1 MISSIL
7 ARLRWLR
14 RKFSRTHWAARW
26 LGIKSPEGEAQE
38 PGLIMLQ
45 IDGLSRREFERA
57 VESGQLPFLARL
69 IRRGHFTLESFYSGL
84 PSSTPA
90 VQGEIFFGVRTAV
103 PSFEFLHRKTGKVF
117 RMYES
122 TAAAE
127 IQNELENHCPD
138 PLLKGGRSY
147 LNIYRAGA
155 DYSHYCSQDTA
166 RSEVIRRLHPVK
178 WLILSIV
185 YAPKIFRM
193 TALALLEFSLAIVDA
208 VRGLFERED
217 LIREILF
224 IPTRVFFCLVLR
236 ELVRFRV
243 MLDIECGVQVIHA
256 NFLGYD
262 EQAHRRGPDSA
273 FAHWTLKGI
282 DRALRDI
289 CRAGG
294 RSTYRDYEWIVFSD
308 HGQERT
314 ISFARKHGRELDA
327 AVREVFSRGSL
338 MGRNIWISRL
348 PEVVGS
354 TLGRYRHF
362 FGLKPASRESA
373 PAPDPATQI
382 IITAMGPVGHL
393 YLPEIPPPAEMESYA
408 RELVEIAGIPLVLIA
423 NKAVGVRAFNRSGT
437 WKLPEDRAEIFGPA
451 HPYLDEAAA
460 DLVALCQHPDAG
472 DFIISGWDYQETPLS
487 FASENGAHGGPGS
500 TETRGFLLV
509 PDRIQRWHVAHLAH
523 TRNRVRGEDLR
534 KIALHFLGRD
544 GAREERVAEHPA
556 RDQNLTLKVM
566 TYNIHSCRG
575 LDGKVRPERVAR
587 VINHFDPDV
596 VAVQE
601 VDSHRFRSGGHDQSQ
616 LIADHLRMS
625 HVFHAMFEEERERY
639 GIAIFAKFPFTIVKA
654 AHLTGAERR
663 VFREARGA
671 IWVQLEFDGRRPL
684 HFINTHFGLGGEEKR
699 RQVEQLL
706 GRDWLGDIPESEPVI
721 LCGDFNSGPRSTVFR
736 SLSHRFRDVQLAA
749 ANHKPR
755 STFTSV
761 KPFMRIDHI
770 LVSRHFAVG
779 RVELPKTPTAVIASD
794 HLPLCVE
801 LTLPAHHEPS

>member
-1 MISSIL
+1 MISSIIV
-7 ARLRWLR
+7 RLRSLR
-14 RKFSRTHWAARW
+14 RKFSRTHWAARL
-26 LGIKSPEGEAQE
+26 LGIQTPTGEADE
-38 PGLIMLQ
+38 PGLIMIQL
-45 IDGLSRREFERA
+45 DGLSRTEFERA
-57 VESGQLPFLARL
+57 VKSGKLPFLDRM

-103 PSFEFLHRKTGKVF
+103 PGFEFLRRKAGKVF

-127 IQNELENHCPD
+127 IQNELEKHCSE
-138 PLLKGGRSY
+138 PLLKRGRSY

-166 RSEVIRRLHPVK
+166 RREVMRRLHPVK

-185 YAPKIFRM
+185 YMPKILRLI
-193 TALALLEFSLAIVDA
+193 ALTLLEFGLAVVDA
-208 VRGLFERED
+208 VKGLYERED
-217 LIREILF
+217 FIREMVF
-224 IPTRVFFCLVLR
+224 VPSRVFFCLVLR
-236 ELVRFRV
+236 ELIRFRV
-243 MLDIECGVQVIHA
+243 MLDIEQGVQVIHA

-273 FAHWTLKGI
+273 FAHWTLKGL
-282 DRALRDI
+282 DRAVRDI
-289 CRAGG
+289 CRAAG
-294 RSTYRDYEWIVFSD
+294 RSAYRDYEWIVYSD

-314 ISFARKHGRELDA
+314 IPFAKKHGHDLA
-327 AVREVFSRGSL
+327 AAAREVFSRRSL
-338 MGRNIWISRL
+338 AGREIWISRR

-354 TLGRYRHF
+354 AIERYRHF
-362 FGLKPASRESA
+362 FGLKPVSREDA

-382 IITAMGPVGHL
+382 VITAMGPVGHF

-408 RELVEIAGIPLVLIA
+408 KELVEIAGIPLVLLPSPDCI
-423 NKAVGVRAFNRSGT
+423 RAYNNRGA
-437 WKLPEDRAEIFGPA
+437 WKLPEDRAEILGA
-451 HPYLDEAAA
+451 DHPYLDEAAA
-460 DLVALCQHPDAG
+460 DLVALCRHPDAG
-472 DFIISGWDYQETPLS
+472 DFVISGWDPRQPPLS
-487 FASENGAHGGPGS
+487 FPSENGAHGGPGS
-500 TETRGFLLV
+500 EETRGFLLV

-523 TRNRVRGEDLR
+523 TRSRVRGEDLR

-544 GAREERVAEHPA
+544 GMREERVPHHPA
-556 RDQNLTLKVM
+556 RDPSLTIRVM
-566 TYNIHSCRG
+566 TYNIHSCGG

-639 GIAIFAKFPFTIVKA
+639 GIAIFSKFPFTIVKA
-654 AHLTGAERR
+654 AHLTGAKRR
-663 VFREARGA
+663 IFREARGA

-706 GRDWLGDIPESEPVI
+706 GRDWLGEIPEDEPVI

-736 SLSHRFRDVQLAA
+736 RLLHRFRDVQLAA
-749 ANHKPR
+749 DNHKPR

-761 KPFMRIDHI
+761 KPFMRIDHVF
-770 LVSRHFAVG
+770 VSRHFTVG
-779 RVELPKTPTAVIASD
+779 RVELPNTPTAVMASD

-801 LTLPAHHEPS
+801 LTLPANHEPS

>member
-1 MISSIL
+1 
-7 ARLRWLR
+7 
-14 RKFSRTHWAARW
+14 
-26 LGIKSPEGEAQE
+26 
-38 PGLIMLQ
+38 MLQ
-45 IDGLSRREFERA
+45 IDGLSRTEFERA
-57 VESGQLPFLARL
+57 LGNGRLPFLARL

-84 PSSTPA
+84 PSTTPA
-90 VQGEIFFGVRTAV
+90 VQGEIFFGIRTAV
-103 PSFEFLHRKTGKVF
+103 PSFEFLRRKSGRVF

-127 IQNELENHCPD
+127 IQAELEKRCSD
-138 PLLKGGRSY
+138 PLLKQGRSY
-147 LNIYRAGA
+147 LNIYRGGA
-155 DYSHYCSQDTA
+155 EFSHYCSQDTA
-166 RSEVIRRLHPVK
+166 LHEVLRQLHPVK
-178 WLILSIV
+178 WLILSTF
-185 YAPKIFRM
+185 YAPKILRM
-193 TALALLEFSLAIVDA
+193 TALVLLEFGLAVVDA
-208 VRGLFERED
+208 FRGVFERHTFFNEMG
-217 LIREILF
+217 F
-224 IPTRVFFCLVLR
+224 VPARVFFSILLR

-243 MLDIECGVQVIHA
+243 MLDIENGVQVIHA
-256 NFLGYD
+256 NFVGYD

-282 DRALRDI
+282 DSAVRDI
-289 CRAGG
+289 CRAAG

-314 ISFARKHGRELDA
+314 IPFATKHGRGIDA

-338 MGRNIWISRL
+338 AGRGIWMSWL
-348 PEVVGS
+348 PEVIGNA
-354 TLGRYRHF
+354 LERWRHF
-362 FGLKPASRESA
+362 FGMKPPGREEA
-373 PAPDPATQI
+373 AVPDPATQI
-382 IITAMGPVGHL
+382 VISAMGPVGHL

-408 RELVEIAGIPLVLIA
+408 RDLVETAGIPLVLILS
-423 NKAVGVRAFNRSGT
+423 KDTGVRAFNRRGA
-437 WKLPEDRAEIFGPA
+437 WKLPEDRAEILGPA

-460 DLVALCQHPDAG
+460 DLVALCRHPDAG
-472 DFIISGWDYQETPLS
+472 DFVISGWDHQETPLS
-487 FASENGAHGGPGS
+487 FPMENGAHAGPGAE
-500 TETRGFLLV
+500 ETRGFLLV
-509 PDRIQRWHVAHLAH
+509 PDRIQRWHVAHLAN

-534 KIALHFLGRD
+534 KIAMHFLGRD
-544 GAREERVAEHPA
+544 GTREERVAHHPD
-556 RDQNLTLKVM
+556 RDPNLTFRVM

-639 GIAIFAKFPFTIVKA
+639 GIAIFSKFPFTIVKA

-706 GRDWLGDIPESEPVI
+706 GRDWLGEIPESEPMI

-736 SLSHRFRDVQLAA
+736 RLQQRFRDVQLTAS
-749 ANHKPR
+749 NHKPR
-755 STFTSV
+755 ATFTSV

-770 LVSRHFAVG
+770 FVSRQFTVG

-801 LTLPAHHEPS
+801 LTLTANHETS

>member
-1 MISSIL
+1 MV
-7 ARLRWLR
+7 
-14 RKFSRTHWAARW
+14 
-26 LGIKSPEGEAQE
+26 
-38 PGLIMLQ
+38 Q
-45 IDGLSRREFERA
+45 IDGLSRTEFERA
-57 VESGQLPFLARL
+57 LGNGRLPFLARL

-84 PSSTPA
+84 PSTTPA

-103 PSFEFLHRKTGKVF
+103 PSFEFLRRKSGKVF

-127 IQNELENHCPD
+127 IQAELEKRCPD
-138 PLLKGGRSY
+138 PLLKQGRSY
-147 LNIYRAGA
+147 LNIYRGGA
-155 DYSHYCSQDTA
+155 EFSHYCSQDTA
-166 RSEVIRRLHPVK
+166 LHEVLRQLHPVK
-178 WLILSIV
+178 WLILSTL
-185 YAPKIFRM
+185 YAPKILRM
-193 TALALLEFSLAIVDA
+193 TALVLLEFGLAVVDA
-208 VRGLFERED
+208 FKGVFERQTFFNEMG
-217 LIREILF
+217 F
-224 IPTRVFFCLVLR
+224 VPARVFFSILLR

-243 MLDIECGVQVIHA
+243 MLDIENGVQVIHA
-256 NFLGYD
+256 NFVGYD

-282 DRALRDI
+282 DSAVRDI
-289 CRAGG
+289 CRAAG

-314 ISFARKHGRELDA
+314 IPFATKHGRGIDA

-338 MGRNIWISRL
+338 AGRGIWMSWL
-348 PEVVGS
+348 PEVIGN
-354 TLGRYRHF
+354 TLERWRHF
-362 FGLKPASRESA
+362 FGMKPPGREEA
-373 PAPDPATQI
+373 AAPDPATQI
-382 IITAMGPVGHL
+382 VITAMGPVGHL

-408 RELVEIAGIPLVLIA
+408 RDLVETAGIPLILIPGEDT
-423 NKAVGVRAFNRSGT
+423 GVRAFNRCGA
-437 WKLPEDRAEIFGPA
+437 WKLPADRAEILGPA

-460 DLVALCQHPDAG
+460 DLVALCRHPDAG
-472 DFIISGWDYQETPLS
+472 DFVISGWDYQETPLS
-487 FASENGAHGGPGS
+487 FPMENGAHAGPGAE
-500 TETRGFLLV
+500 ETRGFLLV
-509 PDRIQRWHVAHLAH
+509 PDRIQRWHVAHLAN

-544 GAREERVAEHPA
+544 GTREERVPHHPD
-556 RDQNLTLKVM
+556 RDPNLTLRVM

-639 GIAIFAKFPFTIVKA
+639 GIAIFSKFPFTIVKA

-706 GRDWLGDIPESEPVI
+706 GRDWLGEIPESEPMI
-721 LCGDFNSGPRSTVFR
+721 LCGDFNSGPRSAVFR
-736 SLSHRFRDVQLAA
+736 RLLHRFRDVQLAA
-749 ANHKPR
+749 DNHKPR
-755 STFTSV
+755 ATFTSV
-761 KPFMRIDHI
+761 RPFMRIDHI
-770 LVSRHFAVG
+770 FVSRQFTVG

>member
-1 MISSIL
+1 MISSIV

-14 RKFSRTHWAARW
+14 RKFSRTHWAARL
-26 LGIKSPEGEAQE
+26 LGIKSPAGEAEE

-45 IDGLSRREFERA
+45 IDGLSRTEFERA
-57 VESGQLPFLARL
+57 LGNGRLPFLARL

-84 PSSTPA
+84 PSTTPA
-90 VQGEIFFGVRTAV
+90 VQGEIFFGIRTAV
-103 PSFEFLHRKTGKVF
+103 PSFEFMRRKTGKVL

-127 IQNELENHCPD
+127 IQSELAKQCPD
-138 PLLKGGRSY
+138 PLLKHGRAY
-147 LNIYRAGA
+147 LDIFRGGA
-155 DYSHYCSQDTA
+155 DFSHYCSQDTA
-166 RSEVIRRLHPVK
+166 LPEVLRQLNPVK
-178 WLILSIV
+178 WLILSTL
-185 YAPKIFRM
+185 YAPKILRM
-193 TALALLEFSLAIVDA
+193 IALVLLETGLAVVDA
-208 VRGLFERED
+208 FKGVRQRQAFYN
-217 LIREILF
+217 EIGF
-224 IPTRVFFCLVLR
+224 VPARVFFSILLR
-236 ELVRFRV
+236 ELIRFRV
-243 MLDIECGVQVIHA
+243 MLDIENGVQVIHA
-256 NFLGYD
+256 NLVGYD

-273 FAHWTLKGI
+273 FAHRALKGI
-282 DRALRDI
+282 DGAIRDI
-289 CRAGG
+289 CCVAGQ
-294 RSTYRDYEWIVFSD
+294 STYRDYEWIVYSD

-314 ISFARKHGRELDA
+314 IPYATRYGRGIGE
-327 AVREVFSRGSL
+327 AVREVFSSGSL
-338 MGRNIWISRL
+338 AGREIWMSRL
-348 PEVVGS
+348 PEVIGH
-354 TLGRYRHF
+354 TRDRWRNF
-362 FGLKPASRESA
+362 FGLQPACHEQA
-373 PAPDPATQI
+373 AAPDPAAQI
-382 IITAMGPVGHL
+382 VISAMGPLGHL
-393 YLPEIPPPAEMESYA
+393 YLPVNPPPQEMVSYA
-408 RELVEIAGIPLVLIA
+408 HGLVKTAGVPLVLLPGA
-423 NKAVGVRAFNRSGT
+423 DCVRAFNRRGA
-437 WKLPEDRAEIFGPA
+437 WKLPEDRAEILGPA

-460 DLVALCQHPDAG
+460 DLIALCRHPDAG
-472 DFIISGWDYQETPLS
+472 DFVLSGWDYEEPPLS
-487 FASENGAHGGPGS
+487 FPMENGAHGGPGAE
-500 TETRGFLLV
+500 ETRGFLLV
-509 PDRIQRWHVAHLAH
+509 PDRIQRWHVAHLEN

-544 GAREERVAEHPA
+544 GTREERVPHHPD
-556 RDQNLTLKVM
+556 RDPNLTLRVM

-639 GIAIFAKFPFTIVKA
+639 GIAIFSKFPFTIVKA

-706 GRDWLGDIPESEPVI
+706 GRDWLGEIPESEPMI
-721 LCGDFNSGPRSTVFR
+721 LCGDFNSGPRSAVFR
-736 SLSHRFRDVQLAA
+736 RLLQRFRDVQLAA
-749 ANHKPR
+749 GNHKPR
-755 STFTSV
+755 STFTSL

-770 LVSRHFAVG
+770 FVSSHFTVE
-779 RVELPKTPTAVIASD
+779 RVELPDTPTAVIASD

-801 LTLPAHHEPS
+801 LTLPAQHEPS